1 MKTLSMTKGAH
12 LQQDMIVH
20 AFAHLQARAAH
31 KRKP

>member
-1 MKTLSMTKGAH
+1 MKIPSMTKGVH

-20 AFAHLQARAAH
+20 AFAEFQTWAAR

>member
-1 MKTLSMTKGAH
+1 MQTLSMTKGAH

-20 AFAHLQARAAH
+20 AFADSKTWAVH